1 MFDLQIVEVMVV
13 PKSKETTKVRH
24 IKTFEAF
31 LVTEK
36 PYSKDEIVVFDL
48 DDTLVITDA
57 KIKVCDHFTGKC
69 FSLTPEEFNEFE
81 AKKQHELDF
90 TDFADIEIMKAGKL
104 IEYYLDIFKR
114 NYKRGI
120 AVGIVTARDDR
131 EMIYTWLRE
140 HVGFRIDKDLIFA
153 ISDNVHGFKGNI
165 ADRKKQAFET
175 YINMG
180 YTNFKFYDDDIAN
193 LKLVKSLEKEHDNI
207 KIYTKKAKKPK
218 Y

>member
-1 MFDLQIVEVMVV
+1 MVQ
-13 PKSKETTKVRH
+13 PKSKTKSTRVKH

-31 LVTEK
+31 LLTEK
-36 PYSKDEIVVFDL
+36 PYSKSEIVVFDL

-57 KIKVCDHFTGKC
+57 KIKVCDKSNGKC

-81 AKKQHELDF
+81 AKRQHELDF
-90 TDFADIEIMKAGKL
+90 TDFSDIEIMKAGKL
-104 IEYYLDIFKR
+104 IEYYLNIFKR
-114 NYKRGI
+114 NYKKGI

-131 EMIYTWLRE
+131 DMIYQWLRE

-153 ISDNVHGFKGNI
+153 ISDPVHRFKGSI

-180 YTNFKFYDDDIAN
+180 YTNFKFYDDDTAN
-193 LKLVKSLEKEHDNI
+193 LKLVKSLEKEHNNI

>member
-1 MFDLQIVEVMVV
+1 MLRQV
-13 PKSKETTKVRH
+13 KH

-31 LVTEK
+31 LITEK
-36 PYSKDEIVVFDL
+36 PYSKSQIVVFDL

-57 KIKVCDHFTGKC
+57 KIKVCDKQSGKC
-69 FSLTPEEFNEFE
+69 FSLTPEEFNEYE
-81 AKKQHELDF
+81 KNPHHELDF
-90 TDFADIEIMKAGKL
+90 TDFSDLEIMKAGRL
-104 IEYYLDIFKR
+104 IEYYLNIFKKA
-114 NYKRGI
+114 YKEGT

-153 ISDNVHGFKGNI
+153 ISDNVHGFKGSI

-180 YTNFKFYDDDIAN
+180 YTDFVFYDDDVAN
-193 LKLVKSLEKEHDNI
+193 LKLVKSLEKEHGGI
-207 KIYTKKAKKPK
+207 RIYTKKAKKPK

>member
-1 MFDLQIVEVMVV
+1 MFDLQIVEVMVA

-24 IKTFEAF
+24 IKTFESF
-31 LVTEK
+31 LLTEK
-36 PYSKDEIVVFDL
+36 PYSKSEIVVFDL

-57 KIKVCDHFTGKC
+57 KIKVCDKSNGKC
-69 FSLTPEEFNEFE
+69 FSLTPEEFNEYE
-81 AKKQHELDF
+81 SKPHHELDF
-90 TDFADIEIMKAGKL
+90 ADFSDIEIMKAGKL
-104 IEYYLDIFKR
+104 IEHYLNIFKR
-114 NYKRGI
+114 NYKKGI

-131 EMIYTWLRE
+131 EMIYKWLRE

-153 ISDNVHGFKGNI
+153 ISDSVHGFTGNI

-180 YTNFKFYDDDIAN
+180 YTDFKFYDDDIAN

-207 KIYTKKAKKPK
+207 RIYTKKAKKPK

>member
-1 MFDLQIVEVMVV
+1 V
-13 PKSKETTKVRH
+13 KY
-24 IKTFEAF
+24 IKTLEAF

-36 PYSKDEIVVFDL
+36 PYSKEKIVVFDL

-57 KIKVCDHFTGKC
+57 KIKVCNRVNGEC
-69 FSLTPEEFNEFE
+69 FSLTPEEFNEYE
-81 AKKQHELDF
+81 ANADHDLDF
-90 TDFADIEIMKAGKL
+90 TDFASLEIMKAGRL
-104 IEYYLDIFKR
+104 IEHYLNIFKS
-114 NYKRGI
+114 NYKKGI

-131 EMIYTWLRE
+131 EMIYKWLRE

-153 ISDNVHGFKGNI
+153 ISDPVHGFTGSI

-180 YTNFKFYDDDIAN
+180 YVNFKFYDDDTAN

-207 KIYTKKAKKPK
+207 RIYTKKAKKPK
-218 Y
+218 I

>member
-1 MFDLQIVEVMVV
+1 MVQ
-13 PKSKETTKVRH
+13 PKSKTKGTRVKH

-31 LVTEK
+31 LLTEK

-131 EMIYTWLRE
+131 EMIYKWLRE

-153 ISDNVHGFKGNI
+153 ISDSVHGFTGSI

-180 YTNFKFYDDDIAN
+180 YTDFKFYDDDIAN

>member
-1 MFDLQIVEVMVV
+1 M
-13 PKSKETTKVRH
+13 KY
-24 IKTFEAF
+24 IKTLEAF

-36 PYSKDEIVVFDL
+36 PYSKEKIVVFDL

-57 KIKVCDHFTGKC
+57 KIKVCNRVNGEC
-69 FSLTPEEFNEFE
+69 FSLTPEEFNEYE
-81 AKKQHELDF
+81 ANADHDLDF
-90 TDFADIEIMKAGKL
+90 TDFASLEIMKAGRL
-104 IEYYLDIFKR
+104 IEHYLNIFKS
-114 NYKRGI
+114 NYKKGI

-131 EMIYTWLRE
+131 EMIYKWLRE

-153 ISDNVHGFKGNI
+153 ISDPVHGFTGSI

-180 YTNFKFYDDDIAN
+180 YVNFKFYDDDTAN

-207 KIYTKKAKKPK
+207 RIYTKKAKKPK
-218 Y
+218 I

>member
-1 MFDLQIVEVMVV
+1 MVE
-13 PKSKETTKVRH
+13 PKSKKEKTRVKY
-24 IKTFEAF
+24 IKTFESF

-36 PYSKDEIVVFDL
+36 PYSKSEIVVFDL

-57 KIKVCDHFTGKC
+57 KIKVCDKSSGKC
-69 FSLTPEEFNEFE
+69 FSLTPEEFNEYE
-81 AKKQHELDF
+81 KNPNHELDF

-114 NYKRGI
+114 NYKKGI

-131 EMIYTWLRE
+131 EMIYQWLRE

-153 ISDNVHGFKGNI
+153 ISDSVHGFTGSI

-180 YTNFKFYDDDIAN
+180 YSDFVFYDDDIAN

-207 KIYTKKAKKPK
+207 RIYTKKAKKPK

>member
-1 MFDLQIVEVMVV
+1 MVE
-13 PKSKETTKVRH
+13 TKTIRGKRVKH

-31 LVTEK
+31 LLTEK

-57 KIKVCDHFTGKC
+57 KIKVCDHFTNKC

-81 AKKQHELDF
+81 AKKQHEIDF

-104 IEYYLDIFKR
+104 IKYYLDIFKR

-153 ISDNVHGFKGNI
+153 ISDNVHGFKGSI

-180 YTNFKFYDDDIAN
+180 YTNFKFYDDDTAN

>member
-1 MFDLQIVEVMVV
+1 M
-13 PKSKETTKVRH
+13 KY
-24 IKTFEAF
+24 IKTLEAF

-36 PYSKDEIVVFDL
+36 PYSKEKIVVFDL

-57 KIKVCDHFTGKC
+57 KIKVCNRVNGEC
-69 FSLTPEEFNEFE
+69 FSLTPEEFNEYE
-81 AKKQHELDF
+81 ANADHDLDF
-90 TDFADIEIMKAGKL
+90 TDFASLEIMKAGRL
-104 IEYYLDIFKR
+104 IEHYLNIFKS
-114 NYKRGI
+114 NYKKGI

-131 EMIYTWLRE
+131 EMIYRWLRE

-153 ISDNVHGFKGNI
+153 ISDPVHGFTGSI

-180 YTNFKFYDDDIAN
+180 YVNFKFYDDDTAN

-207 KIYTKKAKKPK
+207 RIYTKKAKKPK
-218 Y
+218 F

>member
-1 MFDLQIVEVMVV
+1 MQYL
-13 PKSKETTKVRH
+13 
-24 IKTFEAF
+24 KTFEAF
-31 LVTEK
+31 VNEAK

-48 DDTLVITDA
+48 DQTLVITDA

-104 IEYYLDIFKR
+104 IEHYFKIFKS
-114 NYKRGI
+114 NYKKGI
-120 AVGIVTARDDR
+120 AIGIVTARDDR
-131 EMIYTWLRE
+131 EMIYKWLRE

-153 ISDNVHGFKGNI
+153 ISDNVHGFKGSI

-180 YTNFKFYDDDIAN
+180 YTNFKFYDDDVAN

>member
-1 MFDLQIVEVMVV
+1 MQHL
-13 PKSKETTKVRH
+13 
-24 IKTFEAF
+24 KTFESFINEA
-31 LVTEK
+31 K

-57 KIKVCDHFTGKC
+57 KIKVCDKNTNDC
-69 FSLTPEEFNEFE
+69 FSLTPEEFNEYE
-81 AKKQHELDF
+81 ADPNHNIDF
-90 TDFADIEIMKAGKL
+90 DDFKSLEIMKAGRL
-104 IEYYLDIFKR
+104 IEHYFKIFKS

-131 EMIYTWLRE
+131 DMIYTWLRE

-153 ISDNVHGFKGNI
+153 ISDPVHKFKGSI

-175 YINMG
+175 YIQMG

>member
-1 MFDLQIVEVMVV
+1 MQQ
-13 PKSKETTKVRH
+13 KWYKKEELLRQVKH

-31 LVTEK
+31 LLTEK
-36 PYSKDEIVVFDL
+36 PYSKSEIVVFDL

-90 TDFADIEIMKAGKL
+90 TDFSDIEIMKAGKL
-104 IEYYLDIFKR
+104 IEYYLNIFKR
-114 NYKRGI
+114 NYKKGI

-131 EMIYTWLRE
+131 EMIYKWLRE

-153 ISDNVHGFKGNI
+153 ISDPVHGFKGNI

-175 YINMG
+175 YIQMG
-180 YTNFKFYDDDIAN
+180 YTDFKFYDDDIAN
-193 LKLVKSLEKEHDNI
+193 LKLVKSLEKEHNNI

>member
-1 MFDLQIVEVMVV
+1 M
-13 PKSKETTKVRH
+13 KY
-24 IKTFEAF
+24 IKTLEAF

-36 PYSKDEIVVFDL
+36 PYSKEKIVVFDL

-57 KIKVCDHFTGKC
+57 KIKVCNRVNGEC
-69 FSLTPEEFNEFE
+69 FSLTPEEFNEYE
-81 AKKQHELDF
+81 ANADHDLDF
-90 TDFADIEIMKAGKL
+90 TDFASLEIMKAGRL
-104 IEYYLDIFKR
+104 IEHYLNIFKS
-114 NYKRGI
+114 NYKKGI

-131 EMIYTWLRE
+131 EMIYRWLRE

-153 ISDNVHGFKGNI
+153 ISDPVHGFTGSI

-180 YTNFKFYDDDIAN
+180 YVNFKFYDDDTAN
-193 LKLVKSLEKEHDNI
+193 LKLVKSLEKEHNNI

-218 Y
+218 I

>member
-1 MFDLQIVEVMVV
+1 MVQ
-13 PKSKETTKVRH
+13 PKSKKGTRVKYL
-24 IKTFEAF
+24 KTFEAF
-31 LVTEK
+31 LLTEK

-57 KIKVCDHFTGKC
+57 KIKVCDHFTDKC
-69 FSLTPEEFNEFE
+69 FSLTPEEFNDFE
-81 AKKQHELDF
+81 AKRQHELDF
-90 TDFADIEIMKAGKL
+90 TDFSDIEIMKAGKL
-104 IEYYLDIFKR
+104 IEYYLNIFKR
-114 NYKRGI
+114 NYQRGI

-131 EMIYTWLRE
+131 EMIYKWLRE

-153 ISDNVHGFKGNI
+153 ISDPVHKFKGSI
-165 ADRKKQAFET
+165 ADRKKEAFET

-180 YTNFKFYDDDIAN
+180 YTKFKFYDDDTAN
-193 LKLVKSLEKEHDNI
+193 LKLVKSLEKEYDNI

>member
-57 KIKVCDHFTGKC
+57 KIKVCDNTNGEC
-69 FSLTPEEFNEFE
+69 FSLTPEEFNEYE
-81 AKKQHELDF
+81 SNPNHDVDF
-90 TDFADIEIMKAGKL
+90 DDFKSLEIMKAGRL
-104 IEYYLDIFKR
+104 IEHYFKIFKS

-131 EMIYTWLRE
+131 DMIYTWLRE

-153 ISDNVHGFKGNI
+153 ISDPVHKFKGSI

-175 YINMG
+175 YIQMG
-180 YTNFKFYDDDIAN
+180 YNNFKFYDDDAAN
-193 LKLVKSLEKEHDNI
+193 LKLVKSLEKEHLHI
-207 KIYTKKAKKPK
+207 QIYTKKAKKPK

>member
-1 MFDLQIVEVMVV
+1 MVQ
-13 PKSKETTKVRH
+13 PKSKTKGTRVKH

-31 LVTEK
+31 LLTEK
-36 PYSKDEIVVFDL
+36 PYSKSEIVVFDL

-57 KIKVCDHFTGKC
+57 KIKVCDKSNGKC

-81 AKKQHELDF
+81 AKRQHELDF
-90 TDFADIEIMKAGKL
+90 TDFSDIEIMKAGKL
-104 IEYYLDIFKR
+104 IEYYLNIFKR
-114 NYKRGI
+114 NYKKGI

-131 EMIYTWLRE
+131 DMIYQWLRE

-153 ISDNVHGFKGNI
+153 ISDPVHRFKGSI

-180 YTNFKFYDDDIAN
+180 YTNFKFYDDDTAN
-193 LKLVKSLEKEHDNI
+193 LKLVKSLEKEYDNI

>member
-1 MFDLQIVEVMVV
+1 MRV
-13 PKSKETTKVRH
+13 KY
-24 IKTFEAF
+24 IKTLEAF

-36 PYSKDEIVVFDL
+36 PYSKEKIVVFDL

-57 KIKVCDHFTGKC
+57 KIKVCNRVNGEC
-69 FSLTPEEFNEFE
+69 FSLTPEEFNEYE
-81 AKKQHELDF
+81 ANADHDLDF
-90 TDFADIEIMKAGKL
+90 TDFASLEIMKAGRL
-104 IEYYLDIFKR
+104 IEHYLNIFKS
-114 NYKRGI
+114 NYKKGI

-131 EMIYTWLRE
+131 EMIYKWLRE

-153 ISDNVHGFKGNI
+153 ISDPVHGFTGSI

-180 YTNFKFYDDDIAN
+180 YVNFKFYDDDTAN

-207 KIYTKKAKKPK
+207 RIYTKKAKKPK
-218 Y
+218 F

>member
-1 MFDLQIVEVMVV
+1 M
-13 PKSKETTKVRH
+13 KY
-24 IKTFEAF
+24 IKTLEAF

-36 PYSKDEIVVFDL
+36 PYSKEKIVVFDL

-57 KIKVCDHFTGKC
+57 KIKVCNRVNGEC
-69 FSLTPEEFNEFE
+69 FSLTPEEFNEYE
-81 AKKQHELDF
+81 ANADHDLDF
-90 TDFADIEIMKAGKL
+90 TDFASLEIMKAGRL
-104 IEYYLDIFKR
+104 IEHYLNIFKS
-114 NYKRGI
+114 NYKKGI

-131 EMIYTWLRE
+131 EMIYKWLRE

-153 ISDNVHGFKGNI
+153 ISDPVHGFTGSI

-180 YTNFKFYDDDIAN
+180 YVNFKFYDDDTAN

-207 KIYTKKAKKPK
+207 RIYTKKAKKPK
-218 Y
+218 F

>member
-1 MFDLQIVEVMVV
+1 MFDLQIVEVMVI
-13 PKSKETTKVRH
+13 PKSKETNKVRH

-31 LVTEK
+31 LLTEK

-57 KIKVCDHFTGKC
+57 KIKVCDKSNGKC
-69 FSLTPEEFNEFE
+69 FSLTPEEFNEYE
-81 AKKQHELDF
+81 SKPSHELDF
-90 TDFADIEIMKAGKL
+90 TDFADIEIMKAGRL
-104 IEYYLDIFKR
+104 IEHYLNIFKR
-114 NYKRGI
+114 NYKKGI

-131 EMIYTWLRE
+131 EMIYKWLRE

-153 ISDNVHGFKGNI
+153 ISDNVHGFKGSI

-180 YTNFKFYDDDIAN
+180 YTNFKFYDDDVAN
-193 LKLVKSLEKEHDNI
+193 LKLVKSLEKEHNNI

>member
-1 MFDLQIVEVMVV
+1 MVQ
-13 PKSKETTKVRH
+13 PKSKKGTRVKYL
-24 IKTFEAF
+24 KTFEAF
-31 LVTEK
+31 LLTEK

-69 FSLTPEEFNEFE
+69 FSLTPEEFNGFE
-81 AKKQHELDF
+81 AKRQHELDF
-90 TDFADIEIMKAGKL
+90 TDFSDMEIMKAGKL
-104 IEYYLDIFKR
+104 IEYYLNIFKR

-131 EMIYTWLRE
+131 EMIYKWLRE

-153 ISDNVHGFKGNI
+153 ISDPVHKFKGSI
-165 ADRKKQAFET
+165 ADRKKEAFET

-180 YTNFKFYDDDIAN
+180 YTKFKFYDDDTAN
-193 LKLVKSLEKEHDNI
+193 LKLVKSLEKEYDNI

>member
-1 MFDLQIVEVMVV
+1 MLRQV
-13 PKSKETTKVRH
+13 KH

-36 PYSKDEIVVFDL
+36 PYSKSEIVVFDL

-57 KIKVCDHFTGKC
+57 KIKVCDNTNGEC
-69 FSLTPEEFNEFE
+69 FSLSPEEFNEYE
-81 AKKQHELDF
+81 ADPNHDIDF
-90 TDFADIEIMKAGKL
+90 DDFKSLEIMKAGKL
-104 IEYYLDIFKR
+104 IEHYFNIFKS

-153 ISDNVHGFKGNI
+153 ISDPVHKFKGSI

-175 YINMG
+175 YIQMG
-180 YTNFKFYDDDIAN
+180 YNNFKFYDDDAAN
-193 LKLVKSLEKEHDNI
+193 LKLVKSLEKEHLHI
-207 KIYTKKAKKPK
+207 QIYTKKAKKPK

>member
-1 MFDLQIVEVMVV
+1 M
-13 PKSKETTKVRH
+13 KY
-24 IKTFEAF
+24 IKTLEAF

-36 PYSKDEIVVFDL
+36 PYSKEKIVVFDL

-57 KIKVCDHFTGKC
+57 KIKVCNRANGEC
-69 FSLTPEEFNEFE
+69 FSLTPEEFNEYE
-81 AKKQHELDF
+81 SNPNHDLDF
-90 TDFADIEIMKAGKL
+90 TDFASLEIMKAGKL
-104 IEYYLDIFKR
+104 IEHYLNIFKS
-114 NYKRGI
+114 NYKKGI

-131 EMIYTWLRE
+131 EMIYKWLRE

-153 ISDNVHGFKGNI
+153 ISDPVHGFTGSI

-180 YTNFKFYDDDIAN
+180 YVNFKFYDDDTAN
-193 LKLVKSLEKEHDNI
+193 LKLVKSLEKEHNNI

-218 Y
+218 I